1 MFVKSMKGL
10 AGIRD
15 AVWELLSSESSSH
28 SWEAVC
34 RRLLGRSVSF
44 WEELLQQ
51 LFLDRLQVGAVL
63 WGALLCTPSCCLA
76 QPTVH

>member
-34 RRLLGRSVSF
+34 RRLLDRPVSF

-63 WGALLCTPSCCLA
+63 YCCLT